1 MKTWMNLI
9 ARDLWVAALRSG
21 KYKQG
26 TNTLVRTLD
35 PCLGV
40 GPMDEGTCEF
50 CALGV
55 LCEVYCDEV
64 EDIRNRKNTF
74 LWSYGRF
81 ENKKFPP
88 LEVLEWAGMTTVF
101 SDHVARVNDD
111 YGVKFDE
118 IALIVEHA
126 TK

>member
-26 TNTLVRTLD
+26 TRRLVRD
-35 PCLGV
+35 FRDSIKP
-40 GPMDEGTCEF
+40 GTCEF

-64 EDIRNRKNTF
+64 EDIRNLNNTF
-74 LWSYGRF
+74 LRSYGRF
-81 ENKKFPP
+81 ENNKMPP
-88 LEVLEWAGMTTVF
+88 MEVLEWAGMTTGF
-101 SDHVARVNDD
+101 SDYVARANDD

>member
-26 TNTLVRTLD
+26 SRRLVRDTIE
-35 PCLGV
+35 P
-40 GPMDEGTCEF
+40 GTCEF

-81 ENKKFPP
+81 ENWRMPP
-88 LEVLEWAGMTTVF
+88 MEVLEWAGMTMAF
-101 SDHVARVNDD
+101 SDHVARMNDN
-111 YGVKFDE
+111 YGVQFDE

>member
-26 TNTLVRTLD
+26 TRRLVRDTIE
-35 PCLGV
+35 P
-40 GPMDEGTCEF
+40 GTCEF

-55 LCEVYCDEV
+55 LCEVYCEEV
-64 EDIRNRKNTF
+64 EDIRNRNNPF
-74 LWSYGRF
+74 RRSYGRF
-81 ENKKFPP
+81 ENTTMPP
-88 LEVLEWAGMTTVF
+88 MEVLEWAGMTTGF
-101 SDHVARVNDD
+101 TDYVARVNDD
-111 YGVKFDE
+111 YGCKFDE
-118 IALIVEHA
+118 IALIVDHA